1 MPHMMPMMWTLTL
14 ILSMIILFFTL
25 SMIYFLFMPYPPSS
39 TLNSLPLK
47 KYMKIKWIWKW

>member
-14 ILSMIILFFTL
+14 LSSMIILFFTL
-25 SMIYFLFMPYPPSS
+25 SMIYFLFIPCPSS
-39 TLNSLPLK
+39 LYSLPLK